1 MTIFELMDTPEE
13 YRPNPDELLNALKK
27 EEEHSKRGK
36 LKIFFGM
43 CAGAGKTYDMLK
55 SAHEAKAKGIDV
67 MVGYVETHK
76 RKETDALLEDL
87 AILPRNKIE
96 YRGVFL
102 EEMNLDAILERK
114 PQLVLVDEL
123 AHTNVQGS
131 RHTKRYQDVLEIL
144 DNGIDVYTT
153 LNVQHLESRAEA
165 VAQITGSIVRETVPD
180 SIFEQADEVE
190 LIDISP
196 EELLKRLAEGKVYA
210 PERSQQAVQ
219 NFFRKGN
226 LTALREM
233 SLRLTAERVD
243 QQLREYKQT
252 QHITGTWK
260 SSQRLLVGISAS
272 PSAISVIRWARRMAY
287 AMNATWIAAYVES
300 SKQLSDAAKKQ
311 LNSNMKLARELGAEV
326 MTTGNEHVPNG
337 LVHIAQQQNVSHIL
351 IGRSKQYRMFANT
364 LYDRLI
370 ELSGDI
376 DVTVVGDHSSEHVQ
390 TKNHVRLFEIQSGW
404 SQYAVVT
411 LIVMLV
417 AVASYPLTVYAGY
430 QTVSLILLLTV
441 ALLSLRFGVGPVL
454 LAAAVSSMIWNYF
467 FIPPRFTLTINKP
480 QDMLMFVTY
489 FAIAAVTGTLT
500 ARVRAREKAVHSREE
515 RATALFTLT
524 KQLTAAKT
532 QNEVAEAA
540 GKNIA
545 SYLNSEVAIF
555 LSEPDG
561 DIFTKAHTASTFKID
576 EKEFGVA
583 AWVYWNE
590 KKAGKYTDTLPSAN
604 AVYYPISGPRYPLGV
619 IGVKPRDG
627 KQFTMDQESLLE
639 NFIAQIAATLERE
652 QLNEMAK
659 RTIVYAES
667 EKLYKT
673 LFNSISHELRTPIT
687 AIMNA
692 SEGLLFNQQSS
703 SDELHSDLLLDI
715 HTAAE
720 RLNRLVENLLD
731 MTRLESGQLA
741 LKSDWCDVRDIIN
754 TSLNKLEKE
763 LSHHKIQIR
772 IPEGLPLV
780 KLDYVLIEQVI
791 TNLLYNA
798 SLYTPHGS
806 TIDIE
811 THIDHH
817 ELMITISDD
826 GPGFPPDT
834 VQKLFDKFY
843 RVPGTRTGGTGLGL
857 SIARGFVEAHKGT
870 ITVANKSTGGAQ
882 FTITLPA
889 EPQPSVIVQ

>member
-1 MTIFELMDTPEE
+1 MDTSEE
-13 YRPNPDELLNALKK
+13 YRPDPDKLLSALQK
-27 EEEHSKRGK
+27 EEEHSRRGK

-55 SAHEAKAKGIDV
+55 SAHEAKAKGIDIV
-67 MVGYVETHK
+67 VGYVESHK
-76 RKETDALLEDL
+76 RIETSALIEG
-87 AILPRNKIE
+87 LPIIPRKKIE
-96 YRGVFL
+96 YRGVQL
-102 EEMNLDAILERK
+102 EEMDLDAILERK
-114 PQLVLVDEL
+114 PQIVLVDEL
-123 AHTNVQGS
+123 AHTNVEGS
-131 RHTKRYQDVLEIL
+131 RHTKRYQDVLEVL
-144 DNGIDVYTT
+144 DNGIDVHTT

-243 QQLREYKQT
+243 QQLREYKT
-252 QHITGTWK
+252 TRHITGTWK
-260 SSQRLLVGISAS
+260 SSQRLLIGINAS
-272 PSAISVIRWARRMAY
+272 PSAVSVIRWARRMAY
-287 AMNATWIAAYVES
+287 AMNATWIAVYVES

-311 LNSNMKLARELGAEV
+311 LNSNIKLARELGAEV
-326 MTTGNEHVPNG
+326 ITTGNEHVPNG

-351 IGRSKQYRMFANT
+351 IGRSNHSRVFTNT

-370 ELSGDI
+370 ELSGNLDI
-376 DVTVVGDHSSEHVQ
+376 TVVGDHTTDHHPV
-390 TKNHVRLFEIQSGW
+390 KKHFPVLEIQSGM
-404 SQYAVVT
+404 SQYGIVT
-411 LIVMLV
+411 LIVILV
-417 AVASYPLTVYAGY
+417 ALACYPFSVLLGY
-430 QTVSLILLLTV
+430 QTVSLILLLMV

-454 LAAAVSSMIWNYF
+454 LAATVSSLVWNF
-467 FIPPRFTLTINKP
+467 FYIPPHFTLTINKP

-500 ARVRAREKAVHSREE
+500 ARVRAREKTVHSREE

-540 GKNIA
+540 VRNIA
-545 SYLNSEVAIF
+545 SYLNSEVAI
-555 LSEPDG
+555 LLGEPDG
-561 DIFTKAHTASTFKID
+561 DIFTKAHGASTFHVD

-604 AVYYPISGPRYPLGV
+604 AMYYPISGPRYPLGV
-619 IGVKPRDG
+619 VGVKPRDG
-627 KQFTMDQESLLE
+627 KQLTMDQESLLE

-652 QLNEMAK
+652 QLNEIAK

-692 SEGLLFNQQSS
+692 SEGLLFTNKTSS
-703 SDELHSDLLLDI
+703 GHLNDDLLIDI

-741 LKSDWCDVRDIIN
+741 LKSDWCDVRDIVN
-754 TSLNKLEKE
+754 TSLKKLEKE
-763 LSHHKIQIR
+763 LSQHIIQIA
-772 IPEGLPLV
+772 ISEDLPLV
-780 KLDYVLIEQVI
+780 KLDFVLIEQVI

-806 TIDIE
+806 LIDIDV
-811 THIDHH
+811 HLDKQKLI
-817 ELMITISDD
+817 IVISDN
-826 GPGFPPDT
+826 GPGFPAEALN
-834 VQKLFDKFY
+834 KLFDKFY

-857 SIARGFVEAHKGT
+857 SIARGFVEAHKGS
-870 ITVANKSTGGAQ
+870 IAVSNKTTGGAQ
-882 FTITLPA
+882 FTIQLPA
-889 EPQPSVIVQ
+889 EPQPPVPLQ